1 MKQLQIDGKGKRK
14 VPPSPQ
20 KLKTKKH
27 DNRDRPVVQ
36 RKHKK
41 IRISKASEEEE
52 TE

>member
-1 MKQLQIDGKGKRK
+1 MKQLEEKGKRK

-20 KLKTKKH
+20 KLKMKKH
-27 DNRDRPVVQ
+27 DSRDRPVVQ

-41 IRISKASEEEE
+41 IKTSKKSEDD